1 MESKVISKLKLSK
14 MSIKKCAQALKKD
27 GHNVSHLNLRI
38 STRNLFAN
46 LNILDI
52 WIDTPDYMQQNN
64 FESQTIHT
72 AQQVF

>member
-1 MESKVISKLKLSK
+1 
-14 MSIKKCAQALKKD
+14 MSIKKCAQALKQD

>member
-1 MESKVISKLKLSK
+1 MGN
-14 MSIKKCAQALKKD
+14 KKCAQALKKD
-27 GHNVSHLNLRI
+27 GHNFSDLNLRI
-38 STRNLFAN
+38 MTRNLFVN

-52 WIDTPDYMQQNN
+52 WIDIPDYTQQNN